1 MYHQTFGLHE
11 APFAITP
18 NPRFVFL
25 GHQHEE
31 ALAHLTWGITQ
42 GGGGGFV
49 QLTGEVGTGKTTLS
63 RLLLERLPEN
73 CTAALIL
80 NPRLNPLELLQAICD
95 ELKISTRGAMT
106 SQKKLVDRLNKAL
119 LAAWAEGRSVVLIID
134 EAQNLS
140 PESLEQ
146 VRLLTNLE
154 TDSQKLLQIL
164 LLGQP
169 ELRSLLARPDLR
181 QLAQR
186 ITARY
191 HLGALSADDTAA
203 YTRHRLAVAGSQS
216 ELFTDR
222 ALKALHRVSDGVP
235 RVINIV
241 AERALLMAYA
251 ADQTQVSP
259 RMVDE
264 AAREIRGD
272 DHSPGKPAPSAVG
285 RLLAWGILLM
295 TLILAV
301 TATIVYWPEL
311 RAQLTASEPDAAEQM
326 TSEPETAA
334 ETAREGPA
342 LIALSAEQQAQ
353 AFRQSQ
359 QMLAELEGLIIDPSW
374 TQGRCDQRLGR
385 NLHCQTGRA
394 TSRRLIAL
402 GRPVIVHTPSRRPAY
417 SVALFNS
424 AEVTLHGPDGT
435 TTQPLA
441 SFERHWSGQYWD
453 YWQVPNYVPDLL
465 EEGSRGPAVIW
476 VKQAAVRA
484 EPAYSG
490 DADDPYFGPSLK
502 QWAIDFQNAHGIL
515 SDGVIGRDTLQ
526 FLRRYSPVAP

>member
-25 GHQHEE
+25 GHQHKE
-31 ALAHLTWGITQ
+31 ALAHLTWGISQ

-63 RLLLERLPEN
+63 RLLLERLPED

-119 LAAWAEGRSVVLIID
+119 LNAHADGRSVVVIID

-154 TDSQKLLQIL
+154 TDSQKLMQIL

-169 ELRSLLARPDLR
+169 ELRSLLSRPDLR

-191 HLGALSADDTAA
+191 HLGALSAEDTAA

-216 ELFTDR
+216 ELFSER
-222 ALKALHRVSDGVP
+222 ALKALHRVSEGIP

-251 ADQTQVSP
+251 TDQSQVSP
-259 RMVDE
+259 RMIDE
-264 AAREIRGD
+264 AAREIRGFEKERTR
-272 DHSPGKPAPSAVG
+272 PGRVSRG
-285 RLLAWGILLM
+285 RTAWVSSVLILLIAIAA
-295 TLILAV
+295 LI
-301 TATIVYWPEL
+301 IYGPEL
-311 RAQLTASEPDAAEQM
+311 RKRWTP
-326 TSEPETAA
+326 TEPEDPLVTPIATETTAGKD
-334 ETAREGPA
+334 REVP
-342 LIALSAEQQAQ
+342 LVISLSAEQNTQI
-353 AFRQSQ
+353 FRDSQ
-359 QMLAELEGLIIDPSW
+359 QILAAIETLSIDPDW
-374 TQGRCDQRLGR
+374 TADRCDQRLGR
-385 NLHCQTGRA
+385 NLLCQTGRS
-394 TSRRLIAL
+394 TSRRLIEL
-402 GRPVIVHTPSRRPAY
+402 GRPIIAYTPSRPPGY
-417 SVALFNS
+417 SVARFS
-424 AEVTLHGPDGT
+424 TDQVTLHKLGGT
-435 TTQPLA
+435 TTLPLA
-441 SFERHWSGQYWD
+441 AFERHWSGLYWD
-453 YWQVPNYVPDLL
+453 YWQVPAYVPDLL
-465 EEGSRGPAVIW
+465 EEGNRGPAIIW
-476 VKQAAVRA
+476 IKQAAVRA
-484 EPAYSG
+484 DPAYSS
-490 DADDPYFGPSLK
+490 DSDDPYFGPSLK